1 MPELIYPYNL
11 LHKVYDTSY
20 PTDLNEDQMEGFQ
33 TVMNKLS
40 DYEYKV
46 IILRYKQG
54 IKSYPEIEA
63 LINAPKKNAYAAEER
78 AMQKFKRP
86 ESIGIIF
93 HGMRGFQNKY
103 PLALETQD
111 LSTRTYRALIRSN
124 IHSLTDIHSIE
135 QLNQVRNLGSK
146 SKEEVIKA
154 LQKQGFSIAK
164 QPLTPPAL
172 PKNKRIQKAIEIA
185 IYSLQNHKTDDNKYE
200 EYVFAI
206 NELKNINI
214 Q

>member
-20 PTDLNEDQMEGFQ
+20 PTDLNDDQMEGFR

-146 SKEEVIKA
+146 SKEEVIKV
-154 LQKQGFSIAK
+154 LQKHGFSIAK
-164 QPLTPPAL
+164 QPLPPPAL
-172 PKNKRIQKAIEIA
+172 PTNMRIQQAIEIA
-185 IYSLQNHKTDDNKYE
+185 IYALQNHKTDDNKYE

-206 NELKNINI
+206 NELKNIKF

>member
-20 PTDLNEDQMEGFQ
+20 PTDLNEDQMEGFRS
-33 TVMNKLS
+33 VMSKLS

-86 ESIGIIF
+86 
-93 HGMRGFQNKY
+93 
-103 PLALETQD
+103 
-111 LSTRTYRALIRSN
+111 
-124 IHSLTDIHSIE
+124 
-135 QLNQVRNLGSK
+135 
-146 SKEEVIKA
+146 
-154 LQKQGFSIAK
+154 
-164 QPLTPPAL
+164 
-172 PKNKRIQKAIEIA
+172 
-185 IYSLQNHKTDDNKYE
+185 
-200 EYVFAI
+200 
-206 NELKNINI
+206 
-214 Q
+214 